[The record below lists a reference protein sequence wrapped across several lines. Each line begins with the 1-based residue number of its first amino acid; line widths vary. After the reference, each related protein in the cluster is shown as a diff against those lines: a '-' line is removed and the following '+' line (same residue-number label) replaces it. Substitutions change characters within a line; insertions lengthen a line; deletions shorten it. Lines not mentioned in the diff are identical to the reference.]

1 VRIGICARADVQS
14 RVEIARRAI
23 SIWEKITG
31 RTPELTPDLAD
42 ELDYASGT
50 PIGEM
55 NKDAIVT
62 VGGDGTLLWALQQAP
77 EANLLGVNDG
87 EFGYLTEIEPED
99 LEEGLERLADEDFF
113 VETRSKLG
121 VEMDGEDL
129 GVCTNEVAVKT
140 PKPSKILTFEIRAG
154 ERKLETIRAD
164 GIIVSTPTGS
174 TSYAMS
180 AGGPL
185 VHPGLEAMLVVPL
198 ASFRTSVRPV
208 VMPASTRL
216 TVELQTEDKEGL
228 LALDGQVE
236 HEVAPG
242 ELFQV
247 TRSSSKAHFVRFER
261 HFYRRIRELF

>member
-87 EFGYLTEIEPED
+87 EFGYLTEIEPL
-99 LEEGLERLADEDFF
+99 LE
-113 VETRSKLG
+113 
-121 VEMDGEDL
+121 
-129 GVCTNEVAVKT
+129 
-140 PKPSKILTFEIRAG
+140 ILTFEIRAG